1 MKGIAFAFFATA
13 TLAVTLGM
21 GWGIQMS
28 ASGDHSLS
36 AAHAHLNLV
45 GWTTMA
51 LFGIY
56 YAMTPQAARGT
67 LPKVHYAIALAGL
80 VAMVPG
86 IVMAV
91 TG

>member
-1 MKGIAFAFFATA
+1 
-13 TLAVTLGM
+13 
-21 GWGIQMS
+21 
-28 ASGDHSLS
+28 
-36 AAHAHLNLV
+36 
-45 GWTTMA
+45 MA

-86 IVMAV
+86 IVMAL
-91 TG
+91 TGQGEALAKIGSVLTILSILIFLFSVLRHGFGASQPA